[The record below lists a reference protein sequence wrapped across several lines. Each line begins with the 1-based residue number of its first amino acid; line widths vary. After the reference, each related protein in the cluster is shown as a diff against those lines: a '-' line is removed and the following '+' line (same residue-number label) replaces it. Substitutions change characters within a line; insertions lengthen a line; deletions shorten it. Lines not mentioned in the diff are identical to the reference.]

1 MFTGRVPMATYVVL
15 ATLTDQGVRTMHD
28 LQRRLDNA
36 RQTFASLGAEL
47 KHLYFA
53 MGTYDYVV
61 IAEAPDDETMTRV
74 SLAVS
79 SQGNVRTNSFR
90 VFTEEEALRIV
101 EAIPGRLATR
111 RAHKRCSRRPNA
123 C

>member
-1 MFTGRVPMATYVVL
+1 MATYVVL
-15 ATLTDQGVRTMHD
+15 ASLTDQGARTMDD
-28 LQRRLDNA
+28 LRLRLENA
-36 RQTFASLGAEL
+36 RATFRSLGADL
-47 KHLYFA
+47 KQLYFA

-90 VFTEEEALRIV
+90 VFNEQEALKLV
-101 EAIPGRLATR
+101 EGLR
-111 RAHKRCSRRPNA
+111 
-123 C
+123 